1 MLSDLIPHISRH
13 YLYSALNH
21 DYDGGVEIINAIS
34 RLPPGE
40 VVEFL
45 SSLAG
50 SLDGLFYRLETD
62 LDGYDDIKD
71 QAIEALK
78 TPFEED
84 MEEFD

>member
-1 MLSDLIPHISRH
+1 MLNNLIPHISRH

-34 RLPPGE
+34 RLSPGDIG
-40 VVEFL
+40 EFL

-50 SLDGLFYRLETD
+50 TLDGLFYRLEVD
-62 LDGYDDIKD
+62 LDGYDEIKD
-71 QAIEALK
+71 EAIKALK

-84 MEEFD
+84 TEEFD

>member
-1 MLSDLIPHISRH
+1 MLSNLIPYISRH

-34 RLPPGE
+34 RLPSGE
-40 VVEFL
+40 VGEFL

-50 SLDGLFYRLETD
+50 SLDGLFYRLEVD
-62 LDGYDDIKD
+62 LDGYDEIKD
-71 QAIEALK
+71 KAIEALK
-78 TPFEED
+78 IPFEEN